1 MIITI
6 DKLNLFQNPPRL
18 VNGEEDLILIWD
30 DIIRFILIDDYL
42 VIASFEFLY
51 IGSLENESLISV
63 TVPKY
68 WLLT

>member
-18 VNGEEDLILIWD
+18 VNGEEDLILILD
-30 DIIRFILIDDYL
+30 DIIWFFLIDDYL

-51 IGSLENESLISV
+51 IGSLKMNL
-63 TVPKY
+63 
-68 WLLT
+68 